1 MRSIYI
7 DCGMGAAG
15 DMLTAALL
23 ALHPEPEAFLERMN
37 AVLNGRAAVSAAP
50 VTKCGV
56 ECLHVTVSVNG
67 DEEGE
72 APHHHHYHPASPRSG
87 TF

>member
-56 ECLHVTVSVNG
+56 
-67 DEEGE
+67 
-72 APHHHHYHPASPRSG
+72 
-87 TF
+87 